1 MKAGRWIAVAA
12 LLAAAAVLA
21 LLAHDV
27 RAWSAA
33 FARDD
38 VRAEAGARG
47 GRTWQGDTVLPAAWS
62 EGLLGLAGDRK
73 LRLAIQLFRAT
84 YARPPGF
91 DGGLAAV
98 RARDAAEA
106 ALGEVARDGDAQHAS
121 QALDLLG
128 LMQFG
133 DSTAGAGSGA
143 ATRAVADLQQAIALD
158 PGNAAAKQNL
168 EVVLRLLRARGSRPG
183 SSAAAGPRST
193 GHHGAGSGTPGE
205 GY

>member
-1 MKAGRWIAVAA
+1 MKAGRWLAVGA
-12 LLAAAAVLA
+12 LLAAAVLLA
-21 LLAHDV
+21 FLAHDL
-27 RAWSAA
+27 RAWSSA

-38 VRAEAGARG
+38 LRAEARAPGP
-47 GRTWQGDTVLPAAWS
+47 RTWRGDTVLPAGWS
-62 EGLLGLAGDRK
+62 EGVLGLEPDRA
-73 LRLAIQLFRAT
+73 LRLAIQRFRAT

-91 DGGLAAV
+91 DGGLGAV
-98 RARDAAEA
+98 KARDAAEA
-106 ALGEVARDGDAQHAS
+106 ALGEVARDGDARRAS

-158 PGNAAAKQNL
+158 PDNAAAKQNL
-168 EVVLRLLRARGSRPG
+168 EVVLRLLRTRGARPG

>member
-1 MKAGRWIAVAA
+1 VKTGRWLAVAA
-12 LLAAAAVLA
+12 LLAAAALLA
-21 LLAHDV
+21 LLARDV

-38 VRAEAGARG
+38 LRAEAGAPG
-47 GRTWQGDTVLPAAWS
+47 ARTWRGDTVLPSGWS
-62 EGLLGLAGDRK
+62 EGLLGLGPDRD
-73 LRLAIQLFRAT
+73 LRLAIARFRAT
-84 YARPPGF
+84 YARPPGL

-106 ALGEVARDGDAQHAS
+106 ALGEVARGSDGRRAS

-143 ATRAVADLQQAIALD
+143 ATRAVADLRQAIALD
-158 PGNAAAKQNL
+158 PDNAAAKQNL
-168 EVVLRLLRARGSRPG
+168 ELVLRLLRAKGSRPG

-193 GHHGAGSGTPGE
+193 GKHGAGSGTPGE
-205 GY
+205 GF

>member
-1 MKAGRWIAVAA
+1 VRAGRSLAVAA
-12 LLAAAAVLA
+12 LLAAAVLLA

-38 VRAEAGARG
+38 VRAEAAAPGAR
-47 GRTWQGDTVLPAAWS
+47 TWRGDTVLPAGWT
-62 EGLLGLAGDRK
+62 EGLLGLAADRN
-73 LRLAIQLFRAT
+73 LRLAIQRFRST

-91 DGGLAAV
+91 DGGIGAV

-106 ALGEVARDGDAQHAS
+106 SLTEAARDGDGRRAS

-158 PGNAAAKQNL
+158 PGNAAAKANL
-168 EVVLRLLRARGSRPG
+168 ELVLRLLRTSGSRPG

>member
-1 MKAGRWIAVAA
+1 MKAGRWIAVGA
-12 LLAAAAVLA
+12 LVAAAVVLA

-38 VRAEAGARG
+38 LRAEARAPGAR
-47 GRTWQGDTVLPAAWS
+47 TWRGDSVLPASWT
-62 EGLLGLAGDRK
+62 EGLLGLAPDRN
-73 LRLAIQLFRAT
+73 LRLAIQRFRAT

-91 DGGLAAV
+91 DGGIAAV
-98 RARDAAEA
+98 RARDAAEV
-106 ALGEVARDGDAQHAS
+106 ALSEVARDGNAERAS
-121 QALDLLG
+121 QALDLLA

-143 ATRAVADLQQAIALD
+143 ATRAVAGLQQAIALD
-158 PGNAAAKQNL
+158 PGNTPAKANL
-168 EVVLRLLRARGSRPG
+168 ELVFRLLRTSGSRPG

-193 GHHGAGSGTPGE
+193 GHHGAGSGTPGA